1 MACAGEDSE
10 RILFKHSV
18 LIVQNHWQLENFQ
31 QSIKVSSYT
40 QTYATY
46 FSSISSSFCLED
58 EKLNETEREENLST
72 LSYNELVL
80 TSEPYSPALTVVW
93 EGDYI

>member
-18 LIVQNHWQLENFQ
+18 LIVQNPWQLENFH
-31 QSIKVSSYT
+31 KVSKYPVT
-40 QTYATY
+40 HKHMPY
-46 FSSISSSFCLED
+46 FSSISSSLCPED
-58 EKLNETEREENLST
+58 EKLNETEREEHLST

-80 TSEPYSPALTVVW
+80 TSEPHSPALIVV
-93 EGDYI
+93 